1 MKAGPSQVNF
11 AETNPSKFGV
21 CSSRT
26 MQGSFSQALRTAR
39 RCGCDLRI
47 DFLHLS
53 QSGGRL
59 INFKNLNLHAT
70 LYHAV
75 NVGERHLIFA
85 KLFVPLPDLA
95 SGRVWFVPCLLAVC
109 LLLKRFF
116 SSLVRFAGSS
126 ATHTQRKNIC

>member
-11 AETNPSKFGV
+11 AETNPSKYGV

-59 INFKNLNLHAT
+59 IKFKNLNLHAT

-75 NVGERHLIFA
+75 NVGERHFRQTFCPTSRSRERPCRSRSQAPPELGTRNG
-85 KLFVPLPDLA
+85 LA
-95 SGRVWFVPCLLAVC
+95 R
-109 LLLKRFF
+109 
-116 SSLVRFAGSS
+116 S
-126 ATHTQRKNIC
+126 ACNDQILETMKVE